1 MPRPL
6 QIVWAAIVLIGF
18 GSGFGT
24 YLHRATRLPSWFWL
38 PCVSAAACLV
48 AYGLFYVSFFDPAVG
63 RVASP
68 IALLTSLALFAH
80 ACTRP
85 DIRRTLRER
94 DVWLPA
100 LLTTVLTLSYL
111 ASVIASDADI
121 NHRFRF
127 ATPPDNSLP
136 LMLAQR
142 IADGTYGVGAPPPA
156 LDVDWRG
163 SDRPPLQAAV
173 ALAAEAVGLG
183 DRGRFYQFVATW
195 CQMGWIAAIYALGRT
210 IALPRRY
217 LQFAMIAAATSPF
230 FFFNSVYTWPKLL
243 SAWLCVTGLAII
255 LHVVRQA
262 PEQAPERKPDGAS
275 RAATIVGAGAITLG
289 LLAHGGSAFS
299 MLALPLLG
307 AWWKPWRVIDR
318 TTVLAA
324 AAACLLIL
332 SPWVA
337 YQRFYDPPGNRLL
350 KLHFAGVEQIDSR
363 GTFEAVRD
371 AYRGLT
377 WSSYLEGRWRN
388 VTQQWFGTYPLP
400 IEHPTDWVQ
409 WQQLMRHIPLIGF
422 LCGGFLM
429 LVWTPARSDLPDA
442 SLRVIRQ
449 LTWYALLTAV
459 IWIVLMIVPSST
471 LVHQGSYVMTL
482 LLLFGAAVMTAML
495 PPWPRRLLLVLHVS
509 LFAACY
515 LFSIRTDTPTPV
527 AWRLWTFVEAGAAL
541 AAFTIMLRLVPDCE
555 NRA

>member
-6 QIVWAAIVLIGF
+6 QIVWAAIVLFGF

-38 PCVSAAACLV
+38 PCVSATSCLV
-48 AYGLFYVSFFDPAVG
+48 AYGLFFVSFFDPAVG
-63 RVASP
+63 RVAAWSVWQ
-68 IALLTSLALFAH
+68 ASLVLFVYTY
-80 ACTRP
+80 CRRP
-85 DIRRTLRER
+85 DLRRMLRQR
-94 DVWLPA
+94 DAWLPA
-100 LLTTVLTLSYL
+100 LLTVLLGLGYL

-127 ATPPDNSLP
+127 PTPPDNSLP
-136 LMLAQR
+136 LMMAER
-142 IADGTYGVGAPPPA
+142 IAGGAYGVGVPPGA
-156 LDVDWRG
+156 LDHDWRG
-163 SDRPPLQAAV
+163 SDRPPVQAAI
-173 ALAAEAVGLG
+173 ALATLPLHLG
-183 DRGRFYQFVATW
+183 DFGFFYQFVATW
-195 CQMGWIAAIYALGRT
+195 CQMGWVAAIYALGRT

-255 LHVVRQA
+255 LHVLREA
-262 PEQAPERKPDGAS
+262 DGPS
-275 RAATIVGAGAITLG
+275 RAQPIVGAGAITLG

-307 AWWKPWRVIDR
+307 VWWKPWRVIGR
-318 TTVLAA
+318 TTALAA
-324 AAACLLIL
+324 AVTCIVIL

-337 YQRFYDPPGNRLL
+337 YQRFYDPPGNRLF
-350 KLHFAGVEQIDSR
+350 KLHFAGVEQIDAR
-363 GTFEAVRD
+363 GTFEAMRD
-371 AYRGLT
+371 TYRELT
-377 WSSYLEGRWRN
+377 WSSYLAGRWRN
-388 VTQQWFGTYPLP
+388 VTQQWFGTYPLQL
-400 IEHPTDWVQ
+400 EHPIDWVQ

-422 LCGGFLM
+422 LCAGFLM

-442 SLRVIRQ
+442 SLRLIRQ

-459 IWIVLMIVPSST
+459 IWIVVMIVPSST

-482 LLLFGAAVMTAML
+482 LLLFGAAVLTAML
-495 PPWPRRLLLVLHVS
+495 PPWPRRLLLMLHVG

-515 LFSIRTDTPTPV
+515 LFSTRTASLTPA

-541 AAFTIMLRLVPDCE
+541 AAFAIMLRLVPEPAKSDRVE
-555 NRA
+555 SLPTV